1 MRKVIIVAIFS
12 IFFAI
17 FPLTNSVALD
27 KCFSELSDSEW
38 NSGQPI
44 IVTNSL
50 NYDLVGTKTT
60 SPDVLTVSNNWNL
73 PMGLFFENTTFET
86 TYRYIGKNCSERIIK
101 VPGIFTNFQTN
112 PISEIENNI
121 KSSASNFE
129 IGEKNLQTFTN
140 AAKALNAVKGNVKV
154 LSNGLNEGKWL
165 DWPVGNDGF
174 SKFQELFGPGRSSF
188 LSNIEFNG
196 IFYRIQ
202 NGCGEFSY
210 IADLKTDKSPLMV
223 GTPQLISN
231 KWGAMFINFNST
243 KTCLL
248 DTFLV
253 FGNSQNYKIYNVATF
268 SLKPVGKLKNINIS
282 CKKGNVIKKVSGL
295 RPKCPA
301 GFIKK

>member
-101 VPGIFTNFQTN
+101 
-112 PISEIENNI
+112 
-121 KSSASNFE
+121 
-129 IGEKNLQTFTN
+129 
-140 AAKALNAVKGNVKV
+140 
-154 LSNGLNEGKWL
+154 
-165 DWPVGNDGF
+165 
-174 SKFQELFGPGRSSF
+174 
-188 LSNIEFNG
+188 
-196 IFYRIQ
+196 
-202 NGCGEFSY
+202 
-210 IADLKTDKSPLMV
+210 
-223 GTPQLISN
+223 
-231 KWGAMFINFNST
+231 
-243 KTCLL
+243 
-248 DTFLV
+248 
-253 FGNSQNYKIYNVATF
+253 
-268 SLKPVGKLKNINIS
+268 
-282 CKKGNVIKKVSGL
+282 
-295 RPKCPA
+295 
-301 GFIKK
+301 